1 MSSINSRRGGG
12 INQSRPRSPRSPR
25 DQYNDVVQGMLDPI
39 YAQKLHYLLINRN
52 IEEIKREVS
61 IINPQTLERVVNLV
75 QSNNLTISDEV
86 ERLDDDDFKKEVID
100 ILNIQPNF
108 EPKGGRRRRRTRSRS
123 RKTRRTRRTRRR
135 RYSKK

>member
-1 MSSINSRRGGG
+1 
-12 INQSRPRSPRSPR
+12 
-25 DQYNDVVQGMLDPI
+25 MLDPI

-61 IINPQTLERVVNLV
+61 SMTPETLERVVNLV
-75 QSNNLTISDEV
+75 QSDGLTITDEV
-86 ERLDDDDFKKEVID
+86 ERLDNDDFKKEVID

-108 EPKGGRRRRRTRSRS
+108 DLKGGRRRRRTRSRS

>member
-1 MSSINSRRGGG
+1 
-12 INQSRPRSPRSPR
+12 
-25 DQYNDVVQGMLDPI
+25 MLDPI

-61 IINPQTLERVVNLV
+61 NINPQTLERVVNLV